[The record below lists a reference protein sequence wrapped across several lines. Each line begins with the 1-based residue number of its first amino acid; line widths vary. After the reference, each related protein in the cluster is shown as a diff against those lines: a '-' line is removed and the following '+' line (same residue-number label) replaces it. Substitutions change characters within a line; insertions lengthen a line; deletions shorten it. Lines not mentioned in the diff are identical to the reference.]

1 MITASIMRENCARE
15 GGYATPGHHFSPI
28 LDPGALTTLI
38 DRRQLVPPLIAAL
51 VIPPTSG
58 APGCRPNKRRSV
70 QQWRAR
76 TGGRVP

>member
-1 MITASIMRENCARE
+1 MLLLAIIF
-15 GGYATPGHHFSPI
+15 PSPI

-38 DRRQLVPPLIAAL
+38 DSGQQVPPLIAAL

-58 APGCRPNKRRSV
+58 PPGCRPNKRRSV